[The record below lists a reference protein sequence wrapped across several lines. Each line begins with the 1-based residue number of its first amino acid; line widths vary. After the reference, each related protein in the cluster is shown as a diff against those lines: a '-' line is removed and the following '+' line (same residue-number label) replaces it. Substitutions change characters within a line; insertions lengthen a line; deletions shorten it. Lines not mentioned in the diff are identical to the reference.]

1 MGGNDMGTSPVE
13 SPDSNVLVMLL
24 PASKVRWGKDWGRSS
39 EGSMEAMLNGL
50 NFTDYS
56 NHDDKSR
63 GEIPSDS
70 AVQDDMWVEIGC
82 SVFRAHLVRN
92 VTLTS

>member
-1 MGGNDMGTSPVE
+1 MGINDMGTSPAE
-13 SPDSNVLVMLL
+13 SDNNVLVMLL
-24 PASKVRWGKDWGRSS
+24 PASKVRWGKNWGRSS
-39 EGSMEAMLNGL
+39 EGTMEAMLNGL

-56 NHDDKSR
+56 NNDDKSG
-63 GEIPSDS
+63 GEIPSDNP
-70 AVQDDMWVEIGC
+70 VQDDMWVEIGC